1 MGNQRLKMAEGSP
14 LWPAWDMVE
23 TKEDVRLTID
33 IPGMTTDAFELVFD
47 GQTLRIFG
55 ERQRYARPEPH
66 TLVMA
71 DRFAGSFDLEI
82 PMPCPVETHT
92 LEAEYYTGELCVSIK
107 KTAAVRKVIT
117 MTFGGEASAGQHGES
132 VAY

>member
-23 TKEDVRLTID
+23 TKEDVHLTID

-71 DRFAGSFDLEI
+71 DRFAGPTVCCVGDWREGGGGGGIAVFCRSD
-82 PMPCPVETHT
+82 PPT
-92 LEAEYYTGELCVSIK
+92 LS
-107 KTAAVRKVIT
+107 
-117 MTFGGEASAGQHGES
+117 
-132 VAY
+132 